1 MLEGFTEDELF
12 DMAYDCQKKY
22 EQKEVET
29 IKKVFTGEI
38 TSNAQMIE
46 ALKDLNR
53 EYLDEACNYADFTT
67 DLNPCTITCYKE
79 AEERGDNF
87 VETTYAIIR
96 ALGVFDEKKL
106 VFTNDKGQPCDENG
120 ILLSKD
126 LEHRVFEVI
135 KGGKKKQLAK
145 TVE

>member
-1 MLEGFTEDELF
+1 MLEEFTEDVLF
-12 DMAYDCQKKY
+12 DMAYNCQKKY

-29 IKKVFTGEI
+29 IKKALTGEI

-46 ALKDLNR
+46 ALEDLNR
-53 EYLDEACNYADFTT
+53 EYLDEVHNYADFPT

-87 VETTYAIIR
+87 VATTYAIMR

-135 KGGKKKQLAK
+135 KGGKHDD
-145 TVE
+145 

>member
-1 MLEGFTEDELF
+1 MLEGFTEDGLF

-22 EQKEVET
+22 EQKEVDT
-29 IKKVFTGEI
+29 LKKVLTGEI
-38 TSNAQMIE
+38 ASNAQMIE
-46 ALKDLNR
+46 ALEDLNR

-67 DLNPCTITCYKE
+67 DINPCTITCYKE
-79 AEERGDNF
+79 AEERGDSV
-87 VETTYAIIR
+87 VETTYAILRIFGIF
-96 ALGVFDEKKL
+96 AEEKKL

-135 KGGKKKQLAK
+135 KGGKNN
-145 TVE
+145 

>member
-1 MLEGFTEDELF
+1 MIEGFTEDELF

-29 IKKVFTGEI
+29 IKKVLTGEI
-38 TSNAQMIE
+38 ASNSQMIE
-46 ALKDLNR
+46 ALEDLNR
-53 EYLDEACNYADFTT
+53 EYLDEACNYADFPT
-67 DLNPCTITCYKE
+67 DLNPFTITCYKE

-87 VETTYAIIR
+87 VATTYAIMR
-96 ALGVFDEKKL
+96 ALGVFDDKKL

-120 ILLSKD
+120 IILSKD

-135 KGGKKKQLAK
+135 KGGKQSN
-145 TVE
+145 

>member
-22 EQKEVET
+22 EQKEIDT
-29 IKKVFTGEI
+29 LKKVLTGEI
-38 TSNAQMIE
+38 ASNSQMIE
-46 ALKDLNR
+46 ALEDLNR

-67 DLNPCTITCYKE
+67 YLNPCTITCYKE

-87 VETTYAIIR
+87 VAVTYAIMR

-135 KGGKKKQLAK
+135 KGGKQSN
-145 TVE
+145 

>member
-1 MLEGFTEDELF
+1 MLEGFTEDGLF

-22 EQKEVET
+22 EQKEVDT
-29 IKKVFTGEI
+29 LKKVLTGEI
-38 TSNAQMIE
+38 ASNAQMIE
-46 ALKDLNR
+46 ALEDLNR

-79 AEERGDNF
+79 AEERGDSV
-87 VETTYAIIR
+87 VETTYAILRIFGIF
-96 ALGVFDEKKL
+96 AEEKKL

-135 KGGKKKQLAK
+135 KGGKKNN
-145 TVE
+145 

>member
-1 MLEGFTEDELF
+1 MLEGFTEDGLF

-22 EQKEVET
+22 EQKEVDT
-29 IKKVFTGEI
+29 LKKVLTGEI
-38 TSNAQMIE
+38 ASNAQMIE
-46 ALKDLNR
+46 ALEDLNR

-79 AEERGDNF
+79 AEERGDSV
-87 VETTYAIIR
+87 VETTYAILRIFGIF
-96 ALGVFDEKKL
+96 AEEKKL

-135 KGGKKKQLAK
+135 KGGKKDN
-145 TVE
+145 

>member
-1 MLEGFTEDELF
+1 MLERFTEDELL

-22 EQKEVET
+22 EKKEVET
-29 IKKVFTGEI
+29 LKKVLTGDI

-46 ALKDLNR
+46 ALEDLNR
-53 EYLDEACNYADFTT
+53 EYLDEACNYEESPT

-79 AEERGDNF
+79 ADERGDNF
-87 VETTYAIIR
+87 VATTYAILR
-96 ALGVFDEKKL
+96 VLGVFDEKML

-126 LEHRVFEVI
+126 LEHRVFDVI
-135 KGGKKKQLAK
+135 KGGKQNN
-145 TVE
+145 

>member
-1 MLEGFTEDELF
+1 MLEEFTEDVLF
-12 DMAYDCQKKY
+12 DMAYNCQKKY

-29 IKKVFTGEI
+29 IKKALTGEI

-46 ALKDLNR
+46 ALEDLNR
-53 EYLDEACNYADFTT
+53 EYLDEVHNYADFPT

-87 VETTYAIIR
+87 VATTYAIMR

-135 KGGKKKQLAK
+135 KGGKCDD
-145 TVE
+145 

>member
-1 MLEGFTEDELF
+1 MIEGFTEDELF

-29 IKKVFTGEI
+29 IKKVLTGEI
-38 TSNAQMIE
+38 ASNSQMIE
-46 ALKDLNR
+46 ALEDLNR
-53 EYLDEACNYADFTT
+53 EYLDEACNYADLPT

-87 VETTYAIIR
+87 VATTYAIMR
-96 ALGVFDEKKL
+96 ALGVFDDKKL

-120 ILLSKD
+120 IILSKD

-135 KGGKKKQLAK
+135 KGGKQSN
-145 TVE
+145 

>member
-29 IKKVFTGEI
+29 LKKVLTGKI
-38 TSNAQMIE
+38 ASNSQMID
-46 ALKDLNR
+46 ALEDLNR
-53 EYLDEACNYADFTT
+53 EYIDEACNYSDFPT

-87 VETTYAIIR
+87 VATTYAIMR
-96 ALGVFDEKKL
+96 ALGFFDENKL

-135 KGGKKKQLAK
+135 KGGKQSN
-145 TVE
+145 

>member
-29 IKKVFTGEI
+29 IKKVLTGEI
-38 TSNAQMIE
+38 ASNSQMIE
-46 ALKDLNR
+46 ALEDLNR
-53 EYLDEACNYADFTT
+53 EYLDESCNYSDLPT

-87 VETTYAIIR
+87 VATTYAIMR

-106 VFTNDKGQPCDENG
+106 VFTNYKGQPCDENRV
-120 ILLSKD
+120 LLSKD

-135 KGGKKKQLAK
+135 KVGKQDN
-145 TVE
+145 

>member
-1 MLEGFTEDELF
+1 MLEGFTEEELKN
-12 DMAYDCQKKY
+12 MAYDCQKKY
-22 EQKEVET
+22 EKKEIET
-29 IKKVFTGEI
+29 LKKVLTGEI

-46 ALKDLNR
+46 ALEDLNR
-53 EYLDEACNYADFTT
+53 DYLDEADDYEDFPT

-87 VETTYAIIR
+87 VATTYAIMR
-96 ALGVFDEKKL
+96 FLGVFDEKKL
-106 VFTNDKGQPCDENG
+106 VFTNDNGQPCDENG

-135 KGGKKKQLAK
+135 KGGKQSNQPK
-145 TVE
+145 TGE

>member
-29 IKKVFTGEI
+29 LKKVLTGEI
-38 TSNAQMIE
+38 ASNSQMIE
-46 ALKDLNR
+46 ALEDLNR
-53 EYLDEACNYADFTT
+53 EYLDEACNYADFPT

-79 AEERGDNF
+79 ADERGDNF
-87 VETTYAIIR
+87 VATTYAIMR
-96 ALGVFDEKKL
+96 ALVVFDDKKL
-106 VFTNDKGQPCDENG
+106 VFTNDNGQPCDENG

-126 LEHRVFEVI
+126 MEHRVFEVI
-135 KGGKKKQLAK
+135 KGGKQSN
-145 TVE
+145 

>member
-29 IKKVFTGEI
+29 IKKVLTGEI
-38 TSNAQMIE
+38 ASSSKMIE
-46 ALKDLNR
+46 ALEDLNR
-53 EYLDEACNYADFTT
+53 EYLDEACNYSDFPT

-79 AEERGDNF
+79 SEDRGDNF
-87 VETTYAIIR
+87 VATTYAILR
-96 ALGVFDEKKL
+96 ALCVFDENKL
-106 VFTNDKGQPCDENG
+106 VFTNDNGQPCDENG

-126 LEHRVFEVI
+126 LERRVFEVI
-135 KGGKKKQLAK
+135 KGGKQNN
-145 TVE
+145 

>member
-38 TSNAQMIE
+38 ASNAQMIE
-46 ALKDLNR
+46 ALEDLNR

-87 VETTYAIIR
+87 GAATYAIMR

-106 VFTNDKGQPCDENG
+106 VFINDKGQPCDENG

-135 KGGKKKQLAK
+135 KGGKKSN
-145 TVE
+145 

>member
-1 MLEGFTEDELF
+1 MLEGFTEDGLF

-22 EQKEVET
+22 EQKEVDT
-29 IKKVFTGEI
+29 LKKVLTGEI
-38 TSNAQMIE
+38 ASNAQMIE
-46 ALKDLNR
+46 ALEDLNR

-79 AEERGDNF
+79 AEERGDSV
-87 VETTYAIIR
+87 VETTYAILRIFGIF
-96 ALGVFDEKKL
+96 AEEKKL

-126 LEHRVFEVI
+126 LEHRVFEII
-135 KGGKKKQLAK
+135 KGGKQDD
-145 TVE
+145 

>member
-38 TSNAQMIE
+38 ASNAQMIE
-46 ALKDLNR
+46 ALEDLNR

-87 VETTYAIIR
+87 VATTYAIMR

-135 KGGKKKQLAK
+135 KGGKKSN
-145 TVE
+145 

>member
-22 EQKEVET
+22 EQKEVDT
-29 IKKVFTGEI
+29 LKKVLTGEI
-38 TSNAQMIE
+38 ASNSQMIE
-46 ALKDLNR
+46 ALEDLNR
-53 EYLDEACNYADFTT
+53 EYLYEACNYADFTT

-87 VETTYAIIR
+87 VATTYAIMR
-96 ALGVFDEKKL
+96 SLWVFDEKKL

>member
-1 MLEGFTEDELF
+1 MLEGFTEDGLF

-22 EQKEVET
+22 EQKEVDT
-29 IKKVFTGEI
+29 LKKVLTGEI
-38 TSNAQMIE
+38 ASNAQMIE
-46 ALKDLNR
+46 ALEDLNR

-79 AEERGDNF
+79 AEERGDSV
-87 VETTYAIIR
+87 VETTYAILRIF
-96 ALGVFDEKKL
+96 GIFSEEKKL

-135 KGGKKKQLAK
+135 KGGKNN
-145 TVE
+145 

>member
-38 TSNAQMIE
+38 ASNAQMIE
-46 ALKDLNR
+46 ALEDLNR

-87 VETTYAIIR
+87 VAATYAIMR
-96 ALGVFDEKKL
+96 DLGVFDEKKL

-135 KGGKKKQLAK
+135 KGGKQSN
-145 TVE
+145 

>member
-1 MLEGFTEDELF
+1 MIEGFTEDELL

-29 IKKVFTGEI
+29 LKKVLTGEI
-38 TSNAQMIE
+38 ESNSQMIG
-46 ALKDLNR
+46 ALEDLNR
-53 EYLDEACNYADFTT
+53 EYLEEACNYAEFTT

-87 VETTYAIIR
+87 VATTYAIMR
-96 ALGVFDEKKL
+96 ALVVFDDKKL
-106 VFTNDKGQPCDENG
+106 VFTNDNGQPCDENG

-135 KGGKKKQLAK
+135 KGGKQSN
-145 TVE
+145 

>member
-38 TSNAQMIE
+38 ASNAQMIE
-46 ALKDLNR
+46 ALEDLNR

-87 VETTYAIIR
+87 VAATYAIMR

-106 VFTNDKGQPCDENG
+106 VFTNDKGQPCDEDG

>member
-1 MLEGFTEDELF
+1 M
-12 DMAYDCQKKY
+12 
-22 EQKEVET
+22 
-29 IKKVFTGEI
+29 FTGEI
-38 TSNAQMIE
+38 ASNAQMIE
-46 ALKDLNR
+46 ALEDLNR

-87 VETTYAIIR
+87 VAATYAIMR

-135 KGGKKKQLAK
+135 KGGKKSN
-145 TVE
+145 

>member
-1 MLEGFTEDELF
+1 MLEGFTEDGLF

-22 EQKEVET
+22 EQKEVDT
-29 IKKVFTGEI
+29 LKKVLTGEI
-38 TSNAQMIE
+38 ASNAQMIE
-46 ALKDLNR
+46 ALEDLNR

-79 AEERGDNF
+79 AEERGDSV
-87 VETTYAIIR
+87 VETTYAILRIF
-96 ALGVFDEKKL
+96 GIFSEEKKL

-126 LEHRVFEVI
+126 LEHRVFEII
-135 KGGKKKQLAK
+135 KGGKQDD
-145 TVE
+145 

>member
-38 TSNAQMIE
+38 ASNAQMIE
-46 ALKDLNR
+46 ALEDLNR

-87 VETTYAIIR
+87 VAATYAIMR

-145 TVE
+145 TGE

>member
-1 MLEGFTEDELF
+1 MLEGFTEDGLF

-22 EQKEVET
+22 EQKEVDT
-29 IKKVFTGEI
+29 LKKVLTGEI
-38 TSNAQMIE
+38 ASNAQMIE
-46 ALKDLNR
+46 ALEDLNR

-79 AEERGDNF
+79 AEERGDSV
-87 VETTYAIIR
+87 VETTYAILRIFGIF
-96 ALGVFDEKKL
+96 AEEKKL

-135 KGGKKKQLAK
+135 KGGKNN
-145 TVE
+145 

>member
-1 MLEGFTEDELF
+1 MLEEFTEDVLF
-12 DMAYDCQKKY
+12 DMAYNCQKKY

-29 IKKVFTGEI
+29 IKKALTGEI

-46 ALKDLNR
+46 ALEDLNR
-53 EYLDEACNYADFTT
+53 EYLDEVHNYADFPT

-87 VETTYAIIR
+87 VATTYAIMR

-135 KGGKKKQLAK
+135 KGGKQNN
-145 TVE
+145 